1 MVLVST
7 ELERTFYWK
16 VTFGLL
22 IANEDNEDLN
32 SCCTLGFHGSRA
44 CIGLAHRTREILSF
58 QTSAVVEISN
68 GTQRVSALWVHL
80 EAYTRLIEE

>member
-22 IANEDNEDLN
+22 IANEDNEDNEELN

-44 CIGLAHRTREILSF
+44 CIGCLHTGLVIF
-58 QTSAVVEISN
+58 
-68 GTQRVSALWVHL
+68 
-80 EAYTRLIEE
+80 